1 MRICRSVQLPP
12 SGSTQWCWLPWGYRR
27 WVFRRDPNKNSTI
40 LEVSDPSGRIV
51 VHSENG
57 RDGWLG
63 PNDCDHHNCRE
74 IKSLALYRER
84 PGAVNFEGERECSG
98 RGVRDTAIC
107 SKPSASLSMGIE
119 WSRPSRERRAKGTW
133 VDFVTHRLRNIGGST
148 VSGRLCWRG
157 VGLREGWASTR
168 KPGAVE
174 RPK

>member
-1 MRICRSVQLPP
+1 MRQLTKWAFREASPLTPPRLAGALGEGPQSVQAIA
-12 SGSTQWCWLPWGYRR
+12 GA
-27 WVFRRDPNKNSTI
+27 
-40 LEVSDPSGRIV
+40 
-51 VHSENG
+51 
-57 RDGWLG
+57 
-63 PNDCDHHNCRE
+63 
-74 IKSLALYRER
+74 KSLALYRER

-119 WSRPSRERRAKGTW
+119 WARPSRERRAKGTW

-174 RPK
+174 RSKWLSRDCIGSDHVYEESIW

>member
-1 MRICRSVQLPP
+1 MEPCLTAQRLPGQARVVAIRKLAIGRGAGAASRIAVA
-12 SGSTQWCWLPWGYRR
+12 
-27 WVFRRDPNKNSTI
+27 
-40 LEVSDPSGRIV
+40 
-51 VHSENG
+51 
-57 RDGWLG
+57 
-63 PNDCDHHNCRE
+63 
-74 IKSLALYRER
+74 KSLALYRER

-133 VDFVTHRLRNIGGST
+133 VDFVTHRLRNIGGGK
-148 VSGRLCWRG
+148 VSGRVCWRG

-174 RPK
+174 RSKWLSRDCIGSDHVYEESIW

>member
-1 MRICRSVQLPP
+1 MWPFAPSLLTSHAPSEENTWTVLDAIRLFLFYSTTGVQARRSRPMRFLS
-12 SGSTQWCWLPWGYRR
+12 
-27 WVFRRDPNKNSTI
+27 
-40 LEVSDPSGRIV
+40 RI
-51 VHSENG
+51 
-57 RDGWLG
+57 
-63 PNDCDHHNCRE
+63 P
-74 IKSLALYRER
+74 LALYRER

-148 VSGRLCWRG
+148 VSGRLCWRTPG
-157 VGLREGWASTR
+157 RRGGWASTR

-174 RPK
+174 RSKWLSRDCIGS